1 MGEVEQSETSRQDH
15 EFPDRTR
22 DKQLWRT
29 GKQVDRRVCAQRYH
43 SYGDQANRKQKC
55 RTYPCDEA
63 RRNLPSTKEPLYDR
77 YRKSNDKE
85 KFLRGHESEI
95 ILFEAAARELKRL
108 GTVPLPTTESMKTE
122 LANLN
127 AEKERLLAEYKAAR
141 AEAQEYE
148 TVKQNVDA
156 LLTVAKEQEQQRRH
170 ELE

>member
-1 MGEVEQSETSRQDH
+1 MKHAGTYRQL
-15 EFPDRTR
+15 
-22 DKQLWRT
+22 K
-29 GKQVDRRVCAQRYH
+29 
-43 SYGDQANRKQKC
+43 
-55 RTYPCDEA
+55 
-63 RRNLPSTKEPLYDR
+63 PLYDR
-77 YRKSNDKE
+77 YRRSNDKE

-108 GTVPLPTTESMKTE
+108 GAVPLPTTESMKTE

>member
-1 MGEVEQSETSRQDH
+1 MTEHGIGSYEELLDRCEVASASAARLKADLRDTGAKIDELALKMKHVAAYRQLK
-15 EFPDRTR
+15 PI
-22 DKQLWRT
+22 
-29 GKQVDRRVCAQRYH
+29 
-43 SYGDQANRKQKC
+43 
-55 RTYPCDEA
+55 
-63 RRNLPSTKEPLYDR
+63 YDR
-77 YRKSNDKE
+77 YKASRDKE

-95 ILFEAAARELKRL
+95 ILFEAAARECKRL
-108 GTVPLPTTESMKTE
+108 GAVPLPTTESIKAE

>member
-1 MGEVEQSETSRQDH
+1 MASASAARLKADLRDTGAKIDELALKMKHVAAYRQLK
-15 EFPDRTR
+15 PI
-22 DKQLWRT
+22 
-29 GKQVDRRVCAQRYH
+29 
-43 SYGDQANRKQKC
+43 
-55 RTYPCDEA
+55 
-63 RRNLPSTKEPLYDR
+63 YDR
-77 YRKSNDKE
+77 YKASRDKE

-95 ILFEAAARELKRL
+95 ILFEAAARECKRL
-108 GTVPLPTTESMKTE
+108 GAVPLPTTESIKAE